1 MKLRYQVVLVG
12 FILAAISGNCTSS
25 DRVSDLTSFV
35 SLSVPR
41 SGAVNPLAILFP
53 GCLNWHP
60 HHTRW
65 KKRLLKKGYAVLYL
79 DSFGARGI
87 TKKSVMRT
95 QVCTGNLM
103 SGYDRATDLAE
114 ILPNIWARSDIDET
128 KTILMGWSHGGWSV
142 SDFLT
147 LVATSREKNVLD
159 LNADN
164 FKAAILFYPYCGI
177 GTLASSGRFPPH
189 TTVLLFHGLEDR
201 ITKARECRL
210 QAKSIARKGGDV
222 EFIGF
227 SGARHW
233 FDNHT
238 ELVYDK
244 AATLQA
250 RELIDVELGL
260 VKYSRTNVP
269 SFNDSSPDLI
279 QLYDG
284 VFQ

>member
-1 MKLRYQVVLVG
+1 MNLRYQFILFG
-12 FILAAISGNCTSS
+12 IILAAISGNCYSN
-25 DRVSDLTSFV
+25 DREGNLTSFV
-35 SLSVPR
+35 SLSTPR
-41 SGAVNPLAILFP
+41 SGAANPLAILLP

-65 KKRLLKKGYAVLYL
+65 KKRLLKQGYAVLYI
-79 DSFGARGI
+79 DSFAARGI

-95 QVCTGNLM
+95 QVCTGSLM
-103 SGYDRATDLAE
+103 PGYDRATDLAK
-114 ILPNIWARSDIDET
+114 ILPNIWARSDVDET

-147 LVATSREKNVLD
+147 LVATSHKKNALD

-164 FKAAILFYPYCGI
+164 FKAAFLFYPYCGI
-177 GTLASSGRFPPH
+177 GTLADSGRFPPH
-189 TTVLLFHGLEDR
+189 TKVLLFHGLEDR
-201 ITKARECRL
+201 ITKARDCRL
-210 QAKSIARKGGDV
+210 QAESIARKGGNV

-238 ELVYDK
+238 ELVYDRV
-244 AATLQA
+244 ATIQA
-250 RELIDVELGL
+250 RELIDTELEL
-260 VKYSRTNVP
+260 VKFSRTNAP
-269 SFNDSSPDLI
+269 RSHESSPDLI

-284 VFQ
+284 VFR